1 MTSKLRSDFL
11 ENPKTDE
18 SLSGEKKTAV
28 SALMHVLFHS
38 LQLYSHMDD
47 YIMVILMFAAE

>member
-1 MTSKLRSDFL
+1 MTSKLGSDFL

-28 SALMHVLFHS
+28 SALMRVLFHS
-38 LQLYSHMDD
+38 VQLYSHMDD